1 MVVGL
6 GQGVHDQGM
15 ELPLFVHHCLCNL
28 ICYLPKEVD
37 LQHIDRGPVYC
48 REIRNSLLVDMVS
61 IPLDLVCEFG
71 EMVRGPT
78 CHLVL
83 KLGFEGSEVQ
93 RICAILI
100 RQDQIVLN
108 GKGGKSWRSI
118 VPVR

>member
-28 ICYLPKEVD
+28 ICHLLKEVD
-37 LQHIDRGPVYC
+37 LQRIDRGPVYC
-48 REIRNSLLVDMVS
+48 REIRDSLLVEMMS
-61 IPLDLVCEFG
+61 IPHYLVCEFG

-78 CHLVL
+78 CHPVL
-83 KLGFEGSEVQ
+83 KLGFKGSEVQ
-93 RICAILI
+93 RICAILT
-100 RQDQIVLN
+100 RQDQIVLS
-108 GKGGKSWRSI
+108 GKGVKSWRSI